1 MELIRLREGAV
12 LDPRC
17 RSGEAPEAIVQVSAI
32 AAPSMIRVTDCDDI
46 RRFVYSVLRRII
58 CPPLCARQGMYPS
71 FNLVRLLIVPQI
83 YLHSVILTTDFF
95 DNCQNNKERGVAFT
109 AYFLNIINNRIYTYI
124 SEFPFLMYMTANI

>member
-1 MELIRLREGAV
+1 
-12 LDPRC
+12 
-17 RSGEAPEAIVQVSAI
+17 
-32 AAPSMIRVTDCDDI
+32 
-46 RRFVYSVLRRII
+46 
-58 CPPLCARQGMYPS
+58 MYPS